1 MSRILLSVLFA
12 VLLGACARANEPAPA
27 SEGRVALATFAG
39 GCFWCMEPPY
49 DALDGVISTTSGYA
63 GGRERNP
70 TYEQVSRGLTSHI
83 EVVQVAYDPEKISY
97 ERLLHV
103 FWRNID
109 PFAVNRQFCDSG
121 PHYRSAI
128 LWHDE
133 AQRLA
138 AEASLAAMRERFEQ
152 PIATEILAVGD
163 SFHPAEE
170 YHQDYYLKNPLRYRY
185 YRNGCGRDRRLQQ
198 IWGSEAGG

>member
-1 MSRILLSVLFA
+1 MSRILLSLLLA
-12 VLLGACARANEPAPA
+12 VLLGACARADEPAPA
-27 SEGRVALATFAG
+27 PAGRVALATFAG

-49 DALDGVISTTSGYA
+49 DKVDGVISTTSGYA

-83 EVVQVAYDPEKISY
+83 EVVQVAYDPDKVSY